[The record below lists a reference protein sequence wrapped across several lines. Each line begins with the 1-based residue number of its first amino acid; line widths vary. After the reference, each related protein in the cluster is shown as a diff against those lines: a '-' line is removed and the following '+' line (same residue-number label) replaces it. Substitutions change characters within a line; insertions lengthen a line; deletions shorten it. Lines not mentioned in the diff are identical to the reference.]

1 VSTAWPDMDGRP
13 PHQVIADRLA
23 QYLGPH
29 TARVALKTFAERIG
43 LRSPEALTRAQVPEL
58 LAALRPMLHT
68 LIGRER
74 TEGLVLQ
81 LAREL
86 G

>member
-1 VSTAWPDMDGRP
+1 MDSRS
-13 PHQVIADRLA
+13 PHQIIADRLA
-23 QYLGPH
+23 LYLGPH
-29 TARVALKTFAERIG
+29 TARVALKTFADRINI
-43 LRSPEALTRAQVPEL
+43 RSPEALTRAEVPAL

-74 TEGLVLQ
+74 TEGLVRQ